1 MIVAGADGCPAG
13 WVLVLWQGPEGP
25 PPQARLV
32 KKLAEV
38 LTWDER
44 PAFLAVDMPI
54 GLPEK
59 AERGGR
65 RCEREARARLGQR
78 QSSVFSTPARA
89 ALAAEAFQE
98 ACRLNRAHSD
108 PPRGIS
114 KQCFNIFPKI
124 RELAALVTPE
134 TQSWLREC
142 HPELAFWAMNGEIPL
157 HLPKKV
163 KSAPAEPGLTLRR
176 TLLEKAGFPLSQLRM
191 PAFKRKDVGKD
202 DVIDACACAWSA
214 WRMSQGAEIRL
225 PAEPLFNEEGLRME
239 ISA

>member
-25 PPQARLV
+25 PPQARLM
-32 KKLAEV
+32 KKLSEV

-65 RCEREARARLGQR
+65 LCEREARARLGQR

-89 ALAAEAFQE
+89 ALAAEEFQE

-108 PPRGIS
+108 PPRGVS

-124 RELAALVTPE
+124 RELAAIATPE
-134 TQSWLREC
+134 TTK
-142 HPELAFWAMNGEIPL
+142 LA
-157 HLPKKV
+157 
-163 KSAPAEPGLTLRR
+163 T
-176 TLLEKAGFPLSQLRM
+176 
-191 PAFKRKDVGKD
+191 
-202 DVIDACACAWSA
+202 
-214 WRMSQGAEIRL
+214 RL
-225 PAEPLFNEEGLRME
+225 PPGAGVLGNERGDTAALAEKSQKRAGGTRPHAPPRP
-239 ISA
+239 A